1 MNALRVTGLPTV
13 IAADTGCLLI
23 VLHTQTGQVRAL
35 AGAARNSWSPPAG
48 SPPVVKVDAAPASW
62 GTDEA
67 PACLEP
73 ISATPMRWLPC
84 ALLAVLATLVARH
97 LGRRGHSFARVA
109 ALAFAATRIGRAATR
124 DDAEVALQAVRRV
137 ARCIP
142 AKVACFEE
150 STSAAVAL
158 ALSGCHV
165 GWRHGIASDPVRMH
179 AWIEVDGQAVG
190 EPPSTSRYT
199 PLIRLP

>member
-1 MNALRVTGLPTV
+1 MVRVDPT
-13 IAADTGCLLI
+13 
-23 VLHTQTGQVRAL
+23 
-35 AGAARNSWSPPAG
+35 
-48 SPPVVKVDAAPASW
+48 PASW
-62 GTDEA
+62 GTDET

-73 ISATPMRWLPC
+73 SPAISTRWLPC
-84 ALLAVLATLVARH
+84 ALLAVVTTLMVRH
-97 LGRRGHSFARVA
+97 LGRRGHAFARTT
-109 ALAFAATRIGRAATR
+109 ALVSAATRTGRAATR
-124 DDAEVALQAVRRV
+124 DEAEVALNAVRRV

-158 ALSGCHV
+158 ALGGRHA

-179 AWIEVDGQAVG
+179 AWIEVDGQPVG

>member
-1 MNALRVTGLPTV
+1 MNARDVAGMPAV
-13 IAADTGCLLI
+13 IAADTGCLLL

-35 AGAARNSWSPPAG
+35 AGAARSSWSPPAG
-48 SPPVVKVDAAPASW
+48 SPPVVRVDHAPASW
-62 GTDEA
+62 GTDET

-73 ISATPMRWLPC
+73 IPATPARWLPC
-84 ALLAVLATLVARH
+84 ALLAVLATLAVRH
-97 LGRRGHSFARVA
+97 LGRREHAFARVT
-109 ALAFAATRIGRAATR
+109 ALASAATRVGRAATVA
-124 DDAEVALQAVRRV
+124 DAESALRAVRRV

-150 STSAAVAL
+150 SASAAVAL
-158 ALSGCHV
+158 ALSGRHA

-179 AWIEVDGQAVG
+179 AWIEVDGQPVG